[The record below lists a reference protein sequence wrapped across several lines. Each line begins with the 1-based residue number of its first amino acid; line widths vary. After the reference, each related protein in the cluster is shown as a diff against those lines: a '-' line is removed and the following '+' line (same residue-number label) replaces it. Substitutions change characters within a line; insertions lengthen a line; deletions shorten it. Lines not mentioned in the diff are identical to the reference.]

1 MGGSDKEGKHV
12 DGFGYY
18 ETIAGGSGAGP
29 DWQGTD
35 GVHVAMTNTRA
46 TDVETLERNYPVVL
60 RRFEIRDGSGG
71 IGRNRGGN
79 GVTKELQFLT
89 PQMQVSIL
97 SERRVYHPFGLEGG
111 GDAECG
117 RNTWIKHELGKD
129 GETQVQKRINLG
141 GKVSTAEA
149 FGGGGGCRG
158 GVHFMLY

>member
-1 MGGSDKEGKHV
+1 MGGSDKDGKHV

-71 IGRNRGGN
+71 VGRNRGGN

-111 GDAECG
+111 GDAQCG
-117 RNTWIKHELGKD
+117 RNTWIKHELDKD

-141 GKVSTAEA
+141 GKVSRRNA
-149 FGGGGGCRG
+149 
-158 GVHFMLY
+158 